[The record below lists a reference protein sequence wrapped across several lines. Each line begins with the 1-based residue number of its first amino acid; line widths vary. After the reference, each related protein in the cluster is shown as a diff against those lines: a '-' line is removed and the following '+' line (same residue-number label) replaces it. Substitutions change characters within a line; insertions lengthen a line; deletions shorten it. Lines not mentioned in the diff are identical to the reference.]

1 MKRLLTL
8 LPCLVLA
15 ACGSSPIRETVVP
28 VQESAV
34 AGTTLD
40 LKNTE
45 NVRYSE
51 QLKAYPVGRYAD
63 PNNPE
68 VMHEAHTLYRA
79 EQSSRWNFN
88 PNTPTAVPLGPT
100 IAVADNSKQVVTLTS
115 AELEEMRRSRQ
126 ALEATYEQ
134 NKRLG
139 QEIEKLRKAYADK
152 LGSPPL
158 AADSATETGTPKI
171 ETNSST
177 QEEATKK

>member
-1 MKRLLTL
+1 MKRLIPL
-8 LPCLVLA
+8 LPCLLLA
-15 ACGSSPIRETVVP
+15 ACGTSPVRETVVP

-79 EQSSRWNFN
+79 EQSPRWNLN
-88 PNTPTAVPLGPT
+88 PNTPTVVPLGPAL
-100 IAVADNSKQVVTLTS
+100 AVADNSKQVVTITA

-134 NKRLG
+134 NKRLT
-139 QEIEKLRKAYADK
+139 QEIEKLRQTYAQK
-152 LGSPPL
+152 NGE
-158 AADSATETGTPKI
+158 SASTAPEAGTPKV
-171 ETNSST
+171 ETNSSSPEGT
-177 QEEATKK
+177 TPK